1 LRPECHPARP
11 ALSGILD
18 SETAATFLT
27 LPQSARSPKRKAAD
41 EVVIRRWEIRVIA
54 D

>member
-18 SETAATFLT
+18 SETAATFL
-27 LPQSARSPKRKAAD
+27 ARLRWRNRQQKAAD
-41 EVVIRRWEIRVIA
+41 EIIIRRWEIRAIA